1 MKPTIRALALGAGVA
16 VGGASFATF
25 PTNVFAQD
33 HSHQAVGF
41 EGTVLLKTTVTA
53 TDQPLTLPQTDK
65 PEVTSML
72 ITIQPSGQ
80 SSLHKHPVPII
91 AYVLEGTL
99 ETRVE
104 GVSRTY
110 KVGEAVVEPMNS
122 PMQAFNP
129 GSVPTKLLVVMIGE
143 EGKPNSIAVK

>member
-1 MKPTIRALALGAGVA
+1 MKTAIRTLVLGVGVA
-16 VGGASFATF
+16 VGSACLTTF
-25 PTNVFAQD
+25 PATVLAQD
-33 HSHQAVGF
+33 HSHDAVGF

-65 PEVTSML
+65 PEITSML
-72 ITIQPSGQ
+72 FTIQPNGHST
-80 SSLHKHPVPII
+80 LHQHPVPII

-99 ETRVE
+99 ETRVA

-110 KVGEAVVEPMNS
+110 KAGEAVVEPMNS

-129 GSVPTKLLVVMIGE
+129 GGVPTKLLVVMIGE
-143 EGKPNSIAVK
+143 EGKPNSVAVK